1 MRVPA
6 RFRRRSSSEGQSV
19 VELALILPLLLILF
33 LAVADLARIYTTM
46 MTVESAVREAADF
59 GAWNSSYWEGDPLDP
74 TSNYAKTVEQMV
86 ERGCIAARSLPD
98 YDGPDDACV
107 NPTLTITLTEP
118 DGSPGVNCADETR
131 TVPCRV
137 NVNGAYD
144 FHLLLPLS
152 LSIGDVQL
160 GLPAQLSFERTS
172 IFAIS
177 DFDIDAP

>member
-1 MRVPA
+1 MHVSA
-6 RFRRRSSSEGQSV
+6 RFRRRSSTEGQSV
-19 VELALILPLLLILF
+19 VELALILPILLILF

-46 MTVESAVREAADF
+46 MTVESAVREAADY
-59 GAWNSSYWEGDPLDP
+59 GAWNSSNWEGDPAIP

-98 YDGPDDACV
+98 YDGPDDGCV
-107 NPTLTITLTEP
+107 NPTLRIKLTEP
-118 DGSPGVNCADETR
+118 NGSDGVNCADEAR
-131 TVPCRV
+131 AVPCRV
-137 NVNGAYD
+137 RVDGSYD

-152 LSIGDVQL
+152 FSNGDVHL

-177 DFDIDAP
+177 DFDIDTP